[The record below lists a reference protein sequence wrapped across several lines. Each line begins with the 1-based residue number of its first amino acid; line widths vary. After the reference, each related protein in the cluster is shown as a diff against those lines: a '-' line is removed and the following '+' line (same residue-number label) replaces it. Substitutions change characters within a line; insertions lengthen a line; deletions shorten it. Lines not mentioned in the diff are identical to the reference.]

1 MVVTAEQAKSAE
13 RVGIAEA
20 KASLSELV
28 SRVEG
33 CGEPFVIMRY
43 NKPAAMVVPIP
54 ADENL
59 TPKARGFLAA
69 CADPA
74 LAAEE
79 QGAFAR
85 AMEAKHVHAS

>member
-33 CGEPFVIMRY
+33 SGEPFVIMRY

-54 ADENL
+54 TDENL
-59 TPKARGFLAA
+59 TSKARGFLAA
-69 CADPA
+69 YADPA
-74 LAAEE
+74 LADEE

-85 AMEAKHVHAS
+85 AMEAKHAHAS